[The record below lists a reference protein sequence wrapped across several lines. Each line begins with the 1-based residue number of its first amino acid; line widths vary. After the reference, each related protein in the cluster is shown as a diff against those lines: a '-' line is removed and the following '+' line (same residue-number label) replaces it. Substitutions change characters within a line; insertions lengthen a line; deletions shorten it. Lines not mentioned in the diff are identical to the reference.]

1 MKDILQKA
9 LKQLK
14 NALEDMEK
22 RYKVKYYIV
31 GGILSN
37 LYAVFRLTQD
47 IDFVIDIQSQNITLK
62 EYFTIL
68 QNYDFI
74 PVQKWDKAE
83 ILAQE
88 SNLLQYF
95 DKNQRVKFDNYIIDR
110 NSQNPYSRLGPIGL
124 KRRTRE
130 KLFGITF
137 WVASKEDYILSKL
150 VFGGWQDYSDAL
162 GCWMRFSESL
172 DLNYLAS
179 TSKELNVLSQFNL
192 LKSGVSDPDEY
203 FTRLNH
209 QN

>member
-1 MKDILQKA
+1 VKDILQKA
-9 LKQLK
+9 LRQLK

-22 RYKVKYYIV
+22 RYKVMYYIV

-74 PVQKWDKAE
+74 PVQNWDKAE
-83 ILAQE
+83 TLAKE

-110 NSQNPYSRLGPIGL
+110 NSQSPYSRLGPIGL
-124 KRRTRE
+124 KRRMRE

-172 DLNYLAS
+172 DLNYLTS
-179 TSKELNVLSQFNL
+179 TSKELNVLLQFNL
-192 LKSGVSDPDEY
+192 LKSGITDPDEY
-203 FTRLNH
+203 FAKLNH